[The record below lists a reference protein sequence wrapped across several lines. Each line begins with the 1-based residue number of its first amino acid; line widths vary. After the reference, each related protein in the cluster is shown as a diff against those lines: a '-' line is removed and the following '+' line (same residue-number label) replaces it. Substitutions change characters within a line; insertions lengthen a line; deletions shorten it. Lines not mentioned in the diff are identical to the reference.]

1 MFKKSFYYLWGS
13 QALSNMADVFYLVA
27 LMTYVLSTTN
37 SIIFATLVPFI
48 RVTAQLTSGFL
59 APLMVAKYKLP
70 FLLAISQSG
79 QFLLFSLLAFYLS
92 PWSEGSNF
100 LLIYG
105 IIACISFLDGW
116 TTPARNALVPRL
128 VSDEVLMKA
137 NGMVATTDQI
147 IQFAGWALSGLMV
160 AKLGAFPVLV
170 IVAVGYGLAMFVT
183 FWIEDPLE
191 PQRRGIWDWRTASGQ
206 GHVTMNEAQTASD
219 PSGEIKSPSRWD
231 TLKEGWVLIWKS
243 PRLRALTV
251 MDMTDMLGGSVWA
264 GAFMLVFV
272 KEVLLKD
279 EQWWGYINASYFA
292 GAVLGGLLVVA
303 FVDRLEKR
311 IFTAMLAGMLGYAI
325 LTVLFAMNSNAP
337 LTLLLVLLTGPLTE
351 LSAVSRRTLIQRSAS
366 KERLPQVF
374 SAQATLLNTVFG
386 ISLIAMSGIAEWLGI
401 VNMYLFAAG
410 ITGLAICTGIANQ
423 GSFRREGHI
432 EELQ

>member
-13 QALSNMADVFYLVA
+13 QALSNTVDVFYLVA
-27 LMTYVLSTTN
+27 LMTFVLSTTN
-37 SIIFATLVPFI
+37 SIMFATLVPFI
-48 RVTAQLTSGFL
+48 RVTAQLASGFL
-59 APLMVAKYKLP
+59 APLMVANYRLP
-70 FLLAISQSG
+70 FLLTISQSG

-92 PWSEGSNF
+92 PWIGGNSF

-137 NGMVATTDQI
+137 NGMVATTDQVV
-147 IQFAGWALSGLMV
+147 QFAGWALSGLMV

-170 IVAVGYGLAMFVT
+170 IVAAGYGIAMLVT

-191 PQRRGIWDWRTASGQ
+191 PSRRGIWDWRTASKQ
-206 GHVTMNEAQTASD
+206 GYMALKEAQTESD
-219 PSGEIKSPSRWD
+219 PSSEIKSPTRWD

-251 MDMTDMLGGSVWA
+251 MDVTDMFGGSVWA

-292 GAVLGGLLVVA
+292 GAVNGGLLVVA
-303 FVDRLEKR
+303 FVGRLEKR
-311 IFTAMLAGMLGYAI
+311 IFAAMLAGMLGYAL
-325 LTVLFAMNSNAP
+325 LTTLFAVNSYAP
-337 LTLLLVLLTGPLTE
+337 LALLLVLLTGPMTE
-351 LSAVSRRTLIQRSAS
+351 LAAVSRRTLIQRSAS
-366 KERLPQVF
+366 KERLPQIF

-386 ISLIAMSGIAEWLGI
+386 ISLLAMSGIAEWLGI

-410 ITGLAICTGIANQ
+410 ITLLAICTGIVNRS
-423 GSFRREGHI
+423 SFRKEVHI
-432 EELQ
+432 VEP